1 MKSKLIL
8 AILCGGIFANA
19 ASVFATTSDAAE
31 AVASHVI
38 ARAGETESSP
48 NYRQIFVYS
57 KEELK
62 NAQIRFE
69 KVDSWTALETRS
81 AQDYKAYG
89 TNSFFP
95 VADGTRF
102 LVRGV
107 RPDGVRVT
115 DLLIVSNAEGKVTI
129 KTEGA
134 KEESAEEVAKE
145 AKALA
150 AIAAAAQVQVQPQAQ
165 AQGSSGN
172 SLLDAVNAH
181 RARHGLRALAH
192 SDYLYNISYQNAQ
205 TRFAHGYT
213 GNHTQI
219 WSGSSDINASINMWM
234 SRKYYHSHG
243 TKLMGGFTQAGVYCS
258 GHGCTITF
266 Q

>member
-8 AILCGGIFANA
+8 AILCGGFFANA
-19 ASVFATTSDAAE
+19 ASVFATPADAE
-31 AVASHVI
+31 NTVAAHVI
-38 ARAGETESSP
+38 SRASETESSA

-69 KVDSWTALETRS
+69 KVDSWTALETRT
-81 AQDYKAYG
+81 AQDYKTYG

-102 LVRGV
+102 LVRGI

-115 DLLIVSNAEGKVTI
+115 DLLIVSNAEGKITI
-129 KTEGA
+129 KAEGV

-150 AIAAAAQVQVQPQAQ
+150 AIAATAQVQVQAQAQ
-165 AQGSSGN
+165 ASSGN
-172 SLLDAVNAH
+172 HLLDAVNAH

-192 SDYLYNISYQNAQ
+192 SDHLYNISVQNAQ
-205 TRFAHGYT
+205 TGRPHGYT
-213 GNHTQI
+213 GNRTQI
-219 WSGSSDINASINMWM
+219 WSGSSDINSSINMWM
-234 SRKYYHSHG
+234 SQQYYRSHG
-243 TKLMGGFTQAGVYCS
+243 TKLMGGFSQAGVYCS